1 MQINKYYLFIQIIG
15 IPKIKMRMWKLPP
28 YAMSQNDKI
37 MGWRYS
43 YMSSVAY
50 SRNVAVQLILNGPPT
65 PHKLNTAI

>member
-1 MQINKYYLFIQIIG
+1 MQINKYYLFIQIIT
-15 IPKIKMRMWKLPP
+15 IPKIKMWKLSS